1 MRPET
6 LVYEAGI
13 YSQSAASSPPSA
25 DSVHDYDME
34 ISTSIFP
41 SQSFALH
48 PPFSRVVLSM
58 PRPVK
63 YPSFAVSSKKRA
75 TIEVAFCASGASLLV
90 VPWVL
95 VNLEPDE
102 ELPRLLRLSGVV

>member
-6 LVYEAGI
+6 LIYEAGMC
-13 YSQSAASSPPSA
+13 QQPLSPPSP
-25 DSVHDYDME
+25 DSVHDYHIE

-41 SQSFALH
+41 HQSLVLP

-63 YPSFAVSSKKRA
+63 CPSFAVSSKKRA
-75 TIEVAFCASGASLLV
+75 IIEVTFCALEASLLV
-90 VPWVL
+90 MPWAL
-95 VNLEPDE
+95 ANLGPEE
-102 ELPRLLRLSGVV
+102 ELPRLL